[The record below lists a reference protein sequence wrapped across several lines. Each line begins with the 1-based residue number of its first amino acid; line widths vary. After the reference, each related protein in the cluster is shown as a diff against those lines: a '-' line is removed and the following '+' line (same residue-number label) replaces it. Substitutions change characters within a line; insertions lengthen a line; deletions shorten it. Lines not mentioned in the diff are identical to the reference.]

1 VTRGLRP
8 GLRPPWVLLGAAA
21 VLAAVIGVEWTVLAG
36 DAPLPAPAAQAA
48 SPPPSA
54 AAAAAQSYD
63 PPSIVQYAE
72 IAARPLFLPGRRPQA
87 DDGNAAPK
95 PAPRPPTL
103 TVQGVVLS
111 PDRRYAVI
119 THGNP
124 LKNES
129 FREGDT
135 VEGWHIDSIDR
146 KRVALSQGGA
156 KVEVAIGKPPRA
168 Q

>member
-1 VTRGLRP
+1 MTGGLRP

-48 SPPPSA
+48 APPSG
-54 AAAAAQSYD
+54 AAAAQSYD

-87 DDGNAAPK
+87 DDGTAASK

-103 TVQGVVLS
+103 AVQGVVLS
-111 PDRRYAVI
+111 LDRRYAVI

-124 LKNES
+124 IKNDA

-146 KRVALSQGGA
+146 KRVALSQGDTKA
-156 KVEVAIGKPPRA
+156 EVPVGKAPRA

>member
-1 VTRGLRP
+1 M
-8 GLRPPWVLLGAAA
+8 RPPWVLLGAAA

-48 SPPPSA
+48 APPPSG
-54 AAAAAQSYD
+54 AAQSYD

-95 PAPRPPTL
+95 PAPRPPAL
-103 TVQGVVLS
+103 AVQGVVLS

-119 THGNP
+119 AHGNP
-124 LKNES
+124 IKNES

-135 VEGWHIDSIDR
+135 VEGWHIDSIER
-146 KRVALSQGGA
+146 TRVALSQGDTKA
-156 KVEVAIGKPPRA
+156 EVPVGKPPRA

>member
-1 VTRGLRP
+1 MTRGLRP

-21 VLAAVIGVEWTVLAG
+21 VMAAVIGVEWTVLAG
-36 DAPLPAPAAQAA
+36 DAPLPAPAA
-48 SPPPSA
+48 PPSGA

-103 TVQGVVLS
+103 AVQGVVLS

-124 LKNES
+124 IKNES

-135 VEGWHIDSIDR
+135 VDGWHIDSIDR
-146 KRVALSQGGA
+146 KRVALSQGDTKA
-156 KVEVAIGKPPRA
+156 EVPVGKPPRA